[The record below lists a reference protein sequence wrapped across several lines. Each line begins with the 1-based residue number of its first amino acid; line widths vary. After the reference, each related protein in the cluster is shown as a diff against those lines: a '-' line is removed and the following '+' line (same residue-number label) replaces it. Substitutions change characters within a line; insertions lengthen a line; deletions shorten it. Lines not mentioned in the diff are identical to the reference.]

1 MPNLPIRN
9 LFLVWANSE
18 ASFLV
23 KLRSSMFQVIHNYGH
38 GGSGI
43 TLCWGCAKDVEQIFN
58 QIKFESGNIRSN
70 L

>member
-1 MPNLPIRN
+1 
-9 LFLVWANSE
+9 
-18 ASFLV
+18 
-23 KLRSSMFQVIHNYGH
+23 MFQVIHNYGH

-58 QIKFESGNIRSN
+58 EIKFESGNIRSN